1 MTGRSVSSSW
11 RHSAEE
17 DTAYRIVIASDE
29 CPRSSCNSFSMTPRL
44 RDRDT
49 GTSRRRPDFVI
60 VQPNHAPAQVHVGP
74 VETKKFAQ
82 A

>member
-29 CPRSSCNSFSMTPRL
+29 CPRSSCNSFSMTPSRTAQDANVCL
-44 RDRDT
+44 RVWKF
-49 GTSRRRPDFVI
+49 TSSSFAIATP
-60 VQPNHAPAQVHVGP
+60 APRGA
-74 VETKKFAQ
+74 ALIS
-82 A
+82 